1 MVDEVLEKERPQ
13 EAVFDASQHPADL
26 AELLEEM
33 SLDAARGSLLSLPLS
48 LAADTY
54 AYLEPETQVGLAK
67 VLARGE
73 LAAIVT
79 EMNGD
84 DRADLFNRLTPKQQ
98 QALLPGLAQ
107 AERED
112 IRRLAAHE
120 EGTAGAIMTSDYAT
134 LTANLTVKDA
144 LNKLRREAPD
154 KETIYRTYVID
165 RERRLIGSVRLQQLI
180 LASPKQ
186 TIGQVMERETRAVSV
201 GDDQEEVAQAIQ
213 KYDMIALP
221 VVDDEGRLV
230 GIVTHDDA
238 MDVLQ
243 AEATEDFQKTAMIT
257 SMVENIGTASIRLLY
272 QKRVHWLVLLVFANL
287 LSGAGLAFYEDTIA
301 AYVVLVFFLPVL
313 IASGGNAGAQSSTL
327 MVRAM
332 ATGDVEMKD
341 WGRMLVRELS
351 VALLLGL
358 TTAIAVSMI
367 GLWRGGFEIALI
379 VAAAMLLIVM
389 AGSLIGMSM
398 PFLLSRFG
406 LDPAVASGPL
416 ITSIADIAGVMI
428 YFSIA
433 TAFLIG

>member
-1 MVDEVLEKERPQ
+1 MVDEVLEKERV
-13 EAVFDASQHPADL
+13 ATFDANQHPADL
-26 AELLEEM
+26 GELLEEM
-33 SLDAARGSLLSLPLS
+33 NLDAARAALLSLPLA
-48 LAADTY
+48 LAADTFS
-54 AYLEPETQVGLAK
+54 YLDPATQVGLAR
-67 VLARGE
+67 VLTRGE

-98 QALLPGLAQ
+98 NALLPGLAQ

-134 LTANLTVKDA
+134 LTARLTAREA
-144 LNKLRREAPD
+144 LAKLRREAPD

-165 RERRLIGSVRLQQLI
+165 DDRKLIGALRLQALI

-186 TIGQVMERETRAVSV
+186 LVGDLMERETRAVTV
-201 GDDQEEVAQAIQ
+201 DDDQEEVAQSIA
-213 KYDMIALP
+213 KYDIIALP
-221 VVDDEGRLV
+221 VVDADGRLV

-243 AEATEDFQKTAMIT
+243 AEATEDFQKVAMVT

-272 QKRVHWLVLLVFANL
+272 QKRVYWLVLLVFGNL

-313 IASGGNAGAQSSTL
+313 IASGGNAGSQSSTL

-351 VALLLGL
+351 VALALGL
-358 TTAIAVSMI
+358 TMALAVSAI
-367 GLWRGGFEIALI
+367 GLFRGGFELAFV
-379 VAAAMLLIVM
+379 VAASMLIIVM

-406 LDPAVASGPL
+406 LDPATASGPL
-416 ITSIADIAGVMI
+416 ITSIADIAGVLI

-433 TAFLIG
+433 TAFLIR

>member
-1 MVDEVLEKERPQ
+1 MVDEVLEKERV
-13 EAVFDASQHPADL
+13 ATFDANQHPADL
-26 AELLEEM
+26 GELLEEM
-33 SLDAARGSLLSLPLS
+33 NLDAARAALLSLPLA
-48 LAADTY
+48 LAADTFS
-54 AYLEPETQVGLAK
+54 YLEPATQVGLAR
-67 VLARGE
+67 VLTRGE

-98 QALLPGLAQ
+98 NALLPGLAQ

-134 LTANLTVKDA
+134 LTARLTAREA
-144 LNKLRREAPD
+144 LAKLRREAPD

-165 RERRLIGSVRLQQLI
+165 ADRKLIGALRLQALI

-186 TIGQVMERETRAVSV
+186 LVGDLMERETRAVTV
-201 GDDQEEVAQAIQ
+201 DDDQEEVAQSIA
-213 KYDMIALP
+213 KYDIIALP
-221 VVDDEGRLV
+221 VVDAEGRLV

-243 AEATEDFQKTAMIT
+243 AEATEDFQKVAMVT

-272 QKRVHWLVLLVFANL
+272 QKRVYWLVLLVFGNL

-313 IASGGNAGAQSSTL
+313 IASGGNAGSQSSTL

-341 WGRMLVRELS
+341 WGGCWS
-351 VALLLGL
+351 ASSPSPCCW
-358 TTAIAVSMI
+358 ASP
-367 GLWRGGFEIALI
+367 WR
-379 VAAAMLLIVM
+379 
-389 AGSLIGMSM
+389 
-398 PFLLSRFG
+398 SRSR
-406 LDPAVASGPL
+406 P
-416 ITSIADIAGVMI
+416 
-428 YFSIA
+428 
-433 TAFLIG
+433 

>member
-1 MVDEVLEKERPQ
+1 MVDEVLEKERM
-13 EAVFDASQHPADL
+13 AMFDANQHPADL
-26 AELLEEM
+26 GELLEEM
-33 SLDAARGSLLSLPLS
+33 NLDAARAALLSLPLS
-48 LAADTY
+48 LAADTFG
-54 AYLEPETQVGLAK
+54 YLDAETQVGLAR
-67 VLARGE
+67 VLTRGE

-84 DRADLFNRLTPKQQ
+84 DRADLFNRLTHKQQ
-98 QALLPGLAQ
+98 NALLPGLAQ

-134 LTANLTVKDA
+134 LTADLTVREA
-144 LNKLRREAPD
+144 LAKLRREAPD

-165 RERRLIGSVRLQQLI
+165 ADRKLIGALRLQALI

-186 TIGQVMERETRAVSV
+186 LVGDLMERETRAVTV
-201 GDDQEEVAQAIQ
+201 DDDQEEVAQSIA
-213 KYDMIALP
+213 KYDIIALP
-221 VVDDEGRLV
+221 VVDAEGRLV

-243 AEATEDFQKTAMIT
+243 AEATEDFQKVAMVT
-257 SMVENIGTASIRLLY
+257 SMVENIGTASIKLLY
-272 QKRVHWLVLLVFANL
+272 QKRVYWLVLLVFGNL

-313 IASGGNAGAQSSTL
+313 IASGGNAGSQSSTL

-351 VALLLGL
+351 VALALGL
-358 TTAIAVSMI
+358 TMALAVSAI
-367 GLWRGGFEIALI
+367 GLFRGGFELAFVVASSMLI
-379 VAAAMLLIVM
+379 IVM

-406 LDPAVASGPL
+406 LDPATASGPL
-416 ITSIADIAGVMI
+416 ITSIADIAGVLI

-433 TAFLIG
+433 TAFLIR

>member
-1 MVDEVLEKERPQ
+1 MADEVLEKERPQ

>member
-1 MVDEVLEKERPQ
+1 MVDEILEQERPNG
-13 EAVFDASQHPADL
+13 ATFDASQHPADL

-33 SLDAARGSLLSLPLS
+33 NLDGARAAVLSLPLS
-48 LAADTY
+48 LAADTF
-54 AYLEPETQVGLAK
+54 AYLEPDTQVGLAK
-67 VLARGE
+67 ILSRGE

-98 QALLPGLAQ
+98 SALLPGLAQ

-165 RERRLIGSVRLQQLI
+165 RHRRLIGSVRLQTLI

-186 TIGQVMERETRAVSV
+186 TIDQVMERETRAVSV
-201 GDDQEEVAQAIQ
+201 HDDQEEVAQAIA
-213 KYDMIALP
+213 KYDIIALP
-221 VVDDEGRLV
+221 VVDDEGKLV

-238 MDVLQ
+238 IDVLQ

-257 SMVENIGTASIRLLY
+257 SMVENIGTASIKLLY
-272 QKRVHWLVLLVFANL
+272 QKRVYWLVLLVFANL

-351 VALLLGL
+351 VALALGL
-358 TTAIAVSMI
+358 TMAVAVSAI
-367 GLWRGGFEIALI
+367 GLFRGGFEIALI

-389 AGSLIGMSM
+389 TGSLIGMSM
-398 PFLLSRFG
+398 PFLLSRLG

>member
-1 MVDEVLEKERPQ
+1 MVDEAREKERPR

-33 SLDAARGSLLSLPLS
+33 NLDQARASLLSLPLS
-48 LAADTY
+48 LGADTF
-54 AYLEPETQVGLAK
+54 AYLDPETQVGLAK
-67 VLARGE
+67 VLTRGE

-98 QALLPGLAQ
+98 NALLPGLAQ

-134 LTANLTVKDA
+134 LTVNLTVKDA
-144 LNKLRREAPD
+144 LGKLRREAPD
-154 KETIYRTYVID
+154 KETIYRTYVLD
-165 RERRLIGSVRLQQLI
+165 ADRRLIGSVRLQTLI

-186 TIGQVMERETRAVSV
+186 KIAEVMERETRAVSV
-201 GDDQEEVAQAIQ
+201 SDDQEEVAQAIA
-213 KYDMIALP
+213 KYDVIALP
-221 VVDDEGRLV
+221 VVDEDGRLV

-238 MDVLQ
+238 IDVLQ
-243 AEATEDFQKTAMIT
+243 AEATEDFQKAAMMT
-257 SMVENIGTASIRLLY
+257 SMVENIGTASIKLLY
-272 QKRVHWLVLLVFANL
+272 RKRVYWLVLLVFGNL
-287 LSGAGLAFYEDTIA
+287 LSGAGLALYEETIA

-313 IASGGNAGAQSSTL
+313 IASGGNAGSQSSTL
-327 MVRAM
+327 TIRAM

-341 WGRMLVRELS
+341 WGRMLLRELS
-351 VALLLGL
+351 VALALGL
-358 TTAIAVSMI
+358 TMAFAVSAI
-367 GLWRGGFEIALI
+367 GLFRGGLELAFVVAISMLI
-379 VAAAMLLIVM
+379 IVV
-389 AGSLIGMSM
+389 AGSLVGMSM
-398 PFLLSRFG
+398 PFLLSRLG
-406 LDPAVASGPL
+406 LDPATASGPL
-416 ITSIADIAGVMI
+416 ITSLADIMGVLV

>member
-1 MVDEVLEKERPQ
+1 MVEEILEQQRPS
-13 EAVFDASQHPADL
+13 EAALDTSQHPADL
-26 AELLEEM
+26 AERLEEM
-33 SLDAARGSLLSLPLS
+33 NLDAARAALLSLPLW
-48 LAADTY
+48 LGADTF

-67 VLARGE
+67 VLTRGE

-98 QALLPGLAQ
+98 NALLPGLAQ

-134 LTANLTVKDA
+134 LTANLSVKDA
-144 LNKLRREAPD
+144 LSKIRREAPD

-165 RERRLIGSVRLQQLI
+165 QERRLIGSVRLQTLI

-186 TIGQVMERETRAVSV
+186 TIGEVMERETRAVSV
-201 GDDQEEVAQAIQ
+201 HDDQEEVARAIA
-213 KYDMIALP
+213 KYDIIALP
-221 VVDDEGRLV
+221 VVDDDGRLV

-238 MDVLQ
+238 IDVIQ
-243 AEATEDFQKTAMIT
+243 AEATEDFQKSAMVT
-257 SMVENIGTASIRLLY
+257 SMVENMGTASIKLLY
-272 QKRVHWLVLLVFANL
+272 RKRVFWLVLLVFGNL
-287 LSGAGLAFYEDTIA
+287 LSGAGLAIYEETIA

-341 WGRMLVRELS
+341 WWRMLLRELA
-351 VALLLGL
+351 VALALGL
-358 TTAIAVSMI
+358 TMAVTVSAI
-367 GLWRGGFEIALI
+367 GLFRGGFELALV
-379 VAAAMLLIVM
+379 VAIAMLIIVI

-398 PFLLSRFG
+398 PFLLSRLK
-406 LDPAVASGPL
+406 LDPATASAPL
-416 ITSIADIAGVMI
+416 ITSIADVMGVLV

-433 TAFLIG
+433 TAFLID

>member
-1 MVDEVLEKERPQ
+1 LDT
-13 EAVFDASQHPADL
+13 SQHPADL
-26 AELLEEM
+26 AERLEEM
-33 SLDAARGSLLSLPLS
+33 NLDAARAALLSLPLW
-48 LAADTY
+48 LGADTF

-67 VLARGE
+67 VLTRGE

-98 QALLPGLAQ
+98 NALLPGLAQ

-134 LTANLTVKDA
+134 LTANLSVKDA
-144 LNKLRREAPD
+144 LSKIRREAPD

-165 RERRLIGSVRLQQLI
+165 QERRLIGSVRLQTLI

-186 TIGQVMERETRAVSV
+186 TIGEVMERETRAVSV
-201 GDDQEEVAQAIQ
+201 HDDQEEVARAIA
-213 KYDMIALP
+213 KYDIIALP
-221 VVDDEGRLV
+221 VVDDDGRLV

-238 MDVLQ
+238 IDVIQ
-243 AEATEDFQKTAMIT
+243 AEATEDFQKSAMVT
-257 SMVENIGTASIRLLY
+257 SMVENMGTASIKLLY
-272 QKRVHWLVLLVFANL
+272 RKRVFWLVLLVFGNL
-287 LSGAGLAFYEDTIA
+287 LSGAGLAIYEETIA

-341 WGRMLVRELS
+341 WWRMLLRELA
-351 VALLLGL
+351 VALALGL
-358 TTAIAVSMI
+358 TMAVTVSAI
-367 GLWRGGFEIALI
+367 GLFRGGFELALV
-379 VAAAMLLIVM
+379 VAIAMLIIVI

-398 PFLLSRFG
+398 PFLLSRLK
-406 LDPAVASGPL
+406 LDPATASAPL
-416 ITSIADIAGVMI
+416 ITSIADVMGVLV

-433 TAFLIG
+433 TAFLID

>member
-1 MVDEVLEKERPQ
+1 MADEVLEKERPQ

-221 VVDDEGRLV
+221 VVDDDGRLV

>member
-1 MVDEVLEKERPQ
+1 MVDEGLAQERIL
-13 EAVFDASQHPADL
+13 AFDANQHPADL

-33 SLDAARGSLLSLPLS
+33 APDAARAALLSLPLS
-48 LAADTY
+48 LAADTFG
-54 AYLEPETQVGLAK
+54 YLDAETQVALAR

-84 DRADLFNRLTPKQQ
+84 DRADLYNRLTPKQQ
-98 QALLPGLAQ
+98 NALLPGLAQ

-112 IRRLAAHE
+112 IRRLASHE
-120 EGTAGAIMTSDYAT
+120 EDTAGAIMTSDYAT
-134 LTANLTVKDA
+134 LTAELSVREA
-144 LNKLRREAPD
+144 LAKLRREAPD

-165 RERRLIGSVRLQQLI
+165 ADRKLIGSLRLQTLI

-186 TIGQVMERETRAVSV
+186 LVGDIMERETRAVSV
-201 GDDQEEVAQAIQ
+201 DDDQEEVAQSIA
-213 KYDMIALP
+213 KYDIIALP
-221 VVDDEGRLV
+221 VVDTDGRLV

-243 AEATEDFQKTAMIT
+243 AEATEDFQKAAMVT
-257 SMVENIGTASIRLLY
+257 TMVENVGTASIKLLY
-272 QKRVHWLVLLVFANL
+272 QKRVYWLVLLVFGNL
-287 LSGAGLAFYEDTIA
+287 LSGAGLAFFEDTIA

-313 IASGGNAGAQSSTL
+313 IASGGNAGSQSSTL

-351 VALLLGL
+351 VALALGL
-358 TTAIAVSMI
+358 TMALAVSAI
-367 GLWRGGFEIALI
+367 GVFRGGFELAFV
-379 VAAAMLLIVM
+379 VAASMLIIVM

-406 LDPAVASGPL
+406 LDPATASGPL
-416 ITSIADIAGVMI
+416 ITSIADIAGVLI

-433 TAFLIG
+433 TALLIR

>member
-1 MVDEVLEKERPQ
+1 MVDEVLEKERPS
-13 EAVFDASQHPADL
+13 EAAFDSSQHPADL
-26 AELLEEM
+26 AERLEEM
-33 SLDAARGSLLSLPLS
+33 NLDAARAALLSLPLW
-48 LAADTY
+48 LGADTF

-67 VLARGE
+67 VLTRGE

-98 QALLPGLAQ
+98 NALLPGLAQ

-144 LNKLRREAPD
+144 LSKIRREAPD

-165 RERRLIGSVRLQQLI
+165 RERRLIGSVRLQTLI

-201 GDDQEEVAQAIQ
+201 HDDQEEVAQTIA
-213 KYDMIALP
+213 KYDIIALP
-221 VVDDEGRLV
+221 VVDDDGRLV

-238 MDVLQ
+238 MDVIQ
-243 AEATEDFQKTAMIT
+243 AEATEDFQKSAMVT
-257 SMVENIGTASIRLLY
+257 SMVENVGTASIKLLY
-272 QKRVHWLVLLVFANL
+272 QKRVFWLVLLVFGNL
-287 LSGAGLAFYEDTIA
+287 LSGAGLAIYEETIA

-341 WGRMLVRELS
+341 WGRMLLRELA
-351 VALLLGL
+351 VALALGL
-358 TTAIAVSMI
+358 TMAVTVSAI
-367 GLWRGGFEIALI
+367 GLFRGGFELAFVVAISMLI
-379 VAAAMLLIVM
+379 IVI

-398 PFLLSRFG
+398 PFLLSRLK
-406 LDPAVASGPL
+406 LDPATASAPL
-416 ITSIADIAGVMI
+416 ITSIADIMGVLV

>member
-1 MVDEVLEKERPQ
+1 MIDEVLDKERPNGIP
-13 EAVFDASQHPADL
+13 FDASQHPADL

-33 SLDAARGSLLSLPLS
+33 TLDAARAAVLSLPLS
-48 LAADTY
+48 LAADTF
-54 AYLEPETQVGLAK
+54 AYLEPDTQVGLAK
-67 VLARGE
+67 ILSRGE

-98 QALLPGLAQ
+98 SALLPGLAQ

-165 RERRLIGSVRLQQLI
+165 RHRRLIGSLRLQTLI

-186 TIGQVMERETRAVSV
+186 TIGDVMERETRAVSV
-201 GDDQEEVAQAIQ
+201 HDDQEEVAQAIA
-213 KYDMIALP
+213 KYDIIALP
-221 VVDDEGRLV
+221 VVDDEGKLV

-238 MDVLQ
+238 IDVLE

-257 SMVENIGTASIRLLY
+257 SMVENIGTASIHLLY
-272 QKRVHWLVLLVFANL
+272 QKRVYWLVLLVFANL

-341 WGRMLVRELS
+341 WGRMLARELS

-358 TTAIAVSMI
+358 TTAVAVSLI
-367 GLWRGGFEIALI
+367 GLWRGGFEIAFV

-389 AGSLIGMSM
+389 TGSLIGMSM
-398 PFLLSRFG
+398 PFLLSRCG

-416 ITSIADIAGVMI
+416 ITSIADIAGVLI

-433 TAFLIG
+433 TAFLFR

>member
-33 SLDAARGSLLSLPLS
+33 NLDAARAAVLSLPLS
-48 LAADTY
+48 LAADTF
-54 AYLEPETQVGLAK
+54 AYLEPDTQVGLAR
-67 VLARGE
+67 VLSRGE

-98 QALLPGLAQ
+98 SALLPGLAQ

-165 RERRLIGSVRLQQLI
+165 RHRRLIGSLRLQTLI

-186 TIGQVMERETRAVSV
+186 TIGEVMERETRAVSV
-201 GDDQEEVAQAIQ
+201 SDDQEEVAQAIA
-213 KYDMIALP
+213 KYDVIALP

-367 GLWRGGFEIALI
+367 GFWRGGFEIAFV
-379 VAAAMLLIVM
+379 VASAMLLIVM

-416 ITSIADIAGVMI
+416 ITSIADIAGVLI

>member
-1 MVDEVLEKERPQ
+1 MVDEVLEKERV
-13 EAVFDASQHPADL
+13 ATFDANQHPADL
-26 AELLEEM
+26 GELLEEM
-33 SLDAARGSLLSLPLS
+33 NLDAARAALLSLPLA
-48 LAADTY
+48 LAADTFS
-54 AYLEPETQVGLAK
+54 YLDPATQVGLAR
-67 VLARGE
+67 VLTRGE

-98 QALLPGLAQ
+98 NALLPGLAQ

-134 LTANLTVKDA
+134 LTARLTAREA
-144 LNKLRREAPD
+144 LAKLRREAPD

-165 RERRLIGSVRLQQLI
+165 ADRKLIGALRLQALI

-186 TIGQVMERETRAVSV
+186 LVGDLMERETRAVTV
-201 GDDQEEVAQAIQ
+201 DDDQEEVAQSIA
-213 KYDMIALP
+213 KYDIIALP
-221 VVDDEGRLV
+221 VVDADGRLV

-243 AEATEDFQKTAMIT
+243 AEATEDFQKVAMVT

-272 QKRVHWLVLLVFANL
+272 QKRVYWLVLLVFGNL

-313 IASGGNAGAQSSTL
+313 IASGGNAGSQSSTL

-351 VALLLGL
+351 VALALGL
-358 TTAIAVSMI
+358 TMALAVSAI
-367 GLWRGGFEIALI
+367 GLFRGGFELAFV
-379 VAAAMLLIVM
+379 VAASMLIIVM

-406 LDPAVASGPL
+406 LDPATASGPL
-416 ITSIADIAGVMI
+416 ITSIADIAGVLI

-433 TAFLIG
+433 TAFLIR

>member
-221 VVDDEGRLV
+221 VVDDDGRLV

>member
-1 MVDEVLEKERPQ
+1 MVDEVLEKERPG
-13 EAVFDASQHPADL
+13 ETAFDASQHPADL
-26 AELLEEM
+26 AERLEEM
-33 SLDAARGSLLSLPLS
+33 NLDAARVALLSLPLPH
-48 LAADTY
+48 AADTF
-54 AYLEPETQVGLAK
+54 AYLEPETQVALAK
-67 VLARGE
+67 LLARGE

-98 QALLPGLAQ
+98 NALLPGLAQ

-144 LNKLRREAPD
+144 LSKIRREAPD

-165 RERRLIGSVRLQQLI
+165 GDRRLIGSVRLQTLI

-186 TIGQVMERETRAVSV
+186 TIGDVMERETRAVSV
-201 GDDQEEVAQAIQ
+201 HDDQEEVAQAIA
-213 KYDMIALP
+213 KYDIIALP
-221 VVDDEGRLV
+221 VIDSEGRLV

-243 AEATEDFQKTAMIT
+243 AEATEDFQKSAMVT
-257 SMVENIGTASIRLLY
+257 SMVENIGTASIKLLY
-272 QKRVHWLVLLVFANL
+272 QKRIYWLVLLVFGNL
-287 LSGAGLAFYEDTIA
+287 LSGAGLAFFEETIA
-301 AYVVLVFFLPVL
+301 AQVVLVFFLPVL
-313 IASGGNAGAQSSTL
+313 IASGGNAGSQSSTL

-341 WGRMLVRELS
+341 WGRMLLRELS
-351 VALLLGL
+351 VALLLGI
-358 TTAIAVSMI
+358 TMAVAISAI
-367 GLWRGGFEIALI
+367 GVFRGGVELALV

-389 AGSLIGMSM
+389 TGSLIGMSM
-398 PFLLSRFG
+398 PFLLSRLG
-406 LDPAVASGPL
+406 LDPATASGPL
-416 ITSIADIAGVMI
+416 ITSIADIAGVLI

-433 TAFLIG
+433 TAVLIG

>member
-1 MVDEVLEKERPQ
+1 MVDEVLEKERV
-13 EAVFDASQHPADL
+13 ATFDANQHPADL
-26 AELLEEM
+26 GELLEEM
-33 SLDAARGSLLSLPLS
+33 NLDAARAALLTLPLG
-48 LAADTY
+48 LAADTFS
-54 AYLEPETQVGLAK
+54 YLDPATQVGLAR
-67 VLARGE
+67 VLTRGE

-98 QALLPGLAQ
+98 NALLPGLAQ

-134 LTANLTVKDA
+134 LTAKLTAREA
-144 LNKLRREAPD
+144 LAKLRREAPD

-165 RERRLIGSVRLQQLI
+165 GDRKLIGALRLQALI

-186 TIGQVMERETRAVSV
+186 LVGDLMERETRAVTV
-201 GDDQEEVAQAIQ
+201 DDDQEEVAQQIA
-213 KYDMIALP
+213 KYDIIALP
-221 VVDDEGRLV
+221 VVDSDGRLV

-243 AEATEDFQKTAMIT
+243 AEATEDFQKVAMVT

-272 QKRVHWLVLLVFANL
+272 QKRVYWLVLLVFGNL

-313 IASGGNAGAQSSTL
+313 IASGGNAGSQSSTL

-351 VALLLGL
+351 VALALGL
-358 TTAIAVSMI
+358 TMAVAVSAI
-367 GLWRGGFEIALI
+367 GLFRGGFELAFV
-379 VAAAMLLIVM
+379 VAASMLIIVM

-406 LDPAVASGPL
+406 LDPATASGPL

>member
-1 MVDEVLEKERPQ
+1 MVDETLENERP
-13 EAVFDASQHPADL
+13 EAAAFDASQHPADL

-33 SLDAARGSLLSLPLS
+33 DLDAARAALLSLPLS
-48 LAADTY
+48 LGADTY
-54 AYLEPETQVGLAK
+54 AYLEPETQVGLAR
-67 VLARGE
+67 VLTRGE

-98 QALLPGLAQ
+98 NALLPGLAQ

-134 LTANLTVKDA
+134 LTEGLTVKDA

-154 KETIYRTYVID
+154 KETIYRTYVLD
-165 RERRLIGSVRLQQLI
+165 ADRRLIGSVRLQTLI

-186 TIGQVMERETRAVSV
+186 TIAEVMERETRAVSV
-201 GDDQEEVAQAIQ
+201 GDDQEDVAQAIA
-213 KYDMIALP
+213 KYDIIALP
-221 VVDDEGRLV
+221 VVDEDGRLV

-238 MDVLQ
+238 MDVLE
-243 AEATEDFQKTAMIT
+243 AEATEDFQKTAMIS
-257 SMVENIGTASIRLLY
+257 SMVENIGTASIKLLY
-272 QKRVHWLVLLVFANL
+272 QKRVYWLVLLVFGNL
-287 LSGAGLAFYEDTIA
+287 LSGAGLAIYEETIA

-313 IASGGNAGAQSSTL
+313 IASGGNAGSQSSTL

-351 VALLLGL
+351 VALLLGI
-358 TTAIAVSMI
+358 TMAFAVSAI
-367 GLWRGGFEIALI
+367 GLFRGGFELAIVVAISMLI
-379 VAAAMLLIVM
+379 IVIS
-389 AGSLIGMSM
+389 GSLIGMSM

-406 LDPAVASGPL
+406 LDPATASGPL
-416 ITSIADIAGVMI
+416 ITSIADIAGVLI

>member
-1 MVDEVLEKERPQ
+1 MVDEVLEKERV
-13 EAVFDASQHPADL
+13 ATFDANQHPADL
-26 AELLEEM
+26 GELLEEM
-33 SLDAARGSLLSLPLS
+33 NLDAARAALLSLPLA
-48 LAADTY
+48 LAADTFS
-54 AYLEPETQVGLAK
+54 YLDPATQVGLAR
-67 VLARGE
+67 VLTRGE

-98 QALLPGLAQ
+98 NALLPGLAQ

-134 LTANLTVKDA
+134 LTARLTAREA
-144 LNKLRREAPD
+144 LAKLRREAPD

-165 RERRLIGSVRLQQLI
+165 ADRKLIGALRLQALI

-186 TIGQVMERETRAVSV
+186 LVGDLMERETRAVTV
-201 GDDQEEVAQAIQ
+201 DDDQEEVAQQIA
-213 KYDMIALP
+213 KYDIIALP
-221 VVDDEGRLV
+221 VVDADGRLV

-243 AEATEDFQKTAMIT
+243 AEATEDFQKVAMVT

-272 QKRVHWLVLLVFANL
+272 QKRVYWLVLLVFGNL

-313 IASGGNAGAQSSTL
+313 IASGGNAGSQSSTL

-351 VALLLGL
+351 VALALGL
-358 TTAIAVSMI
+358 TMALAVSAI
-367 GLWRGGFEIALI
+367 GLFRGGFELAFV
-379 VAAAMLLIVM
+379 VAASMLIIVM

-406 LDPAVASGPL
+406 LDPATASGPL
-416 ITSIADIAGVMI
+416 ITSIADIAGVLI

-433 TAFLIG
+433 TAFLIR